1 MPDIHVETTVLSVS
15 VCVDGVFRGGGPRLV
30 LNVSLSPQIA
40 SPVPRDMSTPT
51 TVLIGLAVSAG
62 ARLELKNNIR
72 RLLVYGAPW

>member
-1 MPDIHVETTVLSVS
+1 MPDIHVENTVLI
-15 VCVDGVFRGGGPRLV
+15 VCGVDGVFRGGGPRLV
-30 LNVSLSPQIA
+30 LNLSLSPQIA

-62 ARLELKNNIR
+62 ARLELNFFIR